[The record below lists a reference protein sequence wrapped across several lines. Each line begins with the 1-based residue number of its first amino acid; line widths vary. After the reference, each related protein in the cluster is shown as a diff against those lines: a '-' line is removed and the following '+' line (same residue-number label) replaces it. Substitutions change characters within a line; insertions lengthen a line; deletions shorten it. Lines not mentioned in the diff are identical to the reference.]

1 MFELR
6 IQRTFSAAHAIVMAG
21 VREPM
26 HGHNWQ
32 VTVAVCAD
40 ALDSDGLLCDFHLL
54 QNSLDEVI
62 QPFNN
67 RSLNETAPFDRIN
80 PTAELV
86 ARHIAEQVG
95 ARLPSGVRIKEVRVV
110 EAPQCEAC
118 FAPNQVAR

>member
-1 MFELR
+1 
-6 IQRTFSAAHAIVMAG
+6 MAG
-21 VREPM
+21 VREPI

-40 ALDSDGLLCDFHLL
+40 TLDSDGLLCDFHLL